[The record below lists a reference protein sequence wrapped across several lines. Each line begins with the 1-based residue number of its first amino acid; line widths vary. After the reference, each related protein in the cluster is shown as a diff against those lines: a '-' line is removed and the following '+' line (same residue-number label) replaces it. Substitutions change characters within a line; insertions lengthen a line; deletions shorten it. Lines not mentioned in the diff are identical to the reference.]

1 MVIADREACNRTD
14 SLPLFFLVIFDHR
27 KKKKKKQIRVSWVL
41 RNFEDMSGKRVI
53 AICMSGGEF
62 QTEKGGALTYKGGD
76 AHAID
81 VDEEMEFKDFI
92 SEIGEMFNCDARTV
106 CLKYFLPD
114 NKKTLISISNDKD
127 LKRMIKFHENSN
139 SADVYL
145 IPEEPAP

>member
-1 MVIADREACNRTD
+1 
-14 SLPLFFLVIFDHR
+14 
-27 KKKKKKQIRVSWVL
+27 
-41 RNFEDMSGKRVI
+41 MSGKRVI
-53 AICMSGGEF
+53 AICMSGGQF
-62 QTEKGGALTYKGGD
+62 LTEKGGALTYRGGD

-81 VDEEMEFKDFI
+81 IDEDTMFKDFI
-92 SEIGEMFNCDARTV
+92 SEIGEMFNFDATSTV

-145 IPEEPAP
+145 IPEEAPEASR